1 MISLLK
7 QYGLWEQETESPTPD
22 PGFDDGGGDAGGDGY
37 TAEQLKELI
46 ADKEQDIKECDLD
59 IREAK
64 LKLSQQ
70 QRVVDGKTVTATM
83 DGTVVSLGTASTSDD
98 SSDSYFLKIVNETG
112 LFAKGSMNELSLEQ
126 IHVGDTISGQ
136 TDSGMSFTAVIK
148 EISQYPDSDG
158 ASYMSDS
165 QNSNASYY
173 PFYALIEDAEDI
185 SEGDSATLQLSGGTI
200 NDSDAIYLEDYFIRT
215 EKDGR
220 SYVYMKGED
229 GTLTKQYVTTGK
241 KQTYGGTEITSG
253 LTKSDRIAFPYGD
266 DVREGAPTEDV
277 DQLEDAYS

>member
-1 MISLLK
+1 
-7 QYGLWEQETESPTPD
+7 
-22 PGFDDGGGDAGGDGY
+22 
-37 TAEQLKELI
+37 
-46 ADKEQDIKECDLD
+46 
-59 IREAK
+59 
-64 LKLSQQ
+64 
-70 QRVVDGKTVTATM
+70 M
-83 DGTVVSLGTASTSDD
+83 DGTVVSLGSASGNGDSD
-98 SSDSYFLKIVNETG
+98 DSYFLKIVNETG
-112 LFAKGSMNELSLEQ
+112 LFAKGSMNELSLQQ

-173 PFYALIEDAEDI
+173 PFYALIEDTEDI

-200 NDSDAIYLEDYFIRT
+200 NDPDAIYLEDYFIRT

-220 SYVYMKGED
+220 NYVYMKGKD

-241 KQTYGGTEITSG
+241 KLAYGGTEITSG

-266 DVREGAPTEDV
+266 DVKEGAPTEDV